1 MIFLT
6 TLRCLLFYR
15 GTCISEIAL
24 FLLKF
29 PTLGLLILANVCVSV
44 VESFFFFHGLV
55 RLFNE
60 QHCHLDFPNNI
71 LLSPPYIFLMK
82 NWGRA

>member
-6 TLRCLLFYR
+6 TLRCLLFYH

-55 RLFNE
+55 RLFN
-60 QHCHLDFPNNI
+60 LDFPNNI

-82 NWGRA
+82 NWARA